1 MIVLTLTI
9 GRCLNKNIFQK
20 GDGFITV
27 EGVIIV
33 LGTAWLVLYYFLN
46 RED

>member
-20 GDGFITV
+20 RDGFIAV

-33 LGTAWLVLYYFLN
+33 LGTTWLVLYYFLN

>member
-9 GRCLNKNIFQK
+9 GRCLNNNIFWK

-27 EGVIIV
+27 EGVTIV
-33 LGTAWLVLYYFLN
+33 LGTTWLVLYYFLN

>member
-9 GRCLNKNIFQK
+9 GQCLNKNIFGK

-33 LGTAWLVLYYFLN
+33 LGTTWLMLYYFLN

>member
-9 GRCLNKNIFQK
+9 GQYLNKNIFEK
-20 GDGFITV
+20 EGDFITV

-33 LGTAWLVLYYFLN
+33 LGTTWLVLYYFLN

>member
-9 GRCLNKNIFQK
+9 GQCLNKNIFQK
-20 GDGFITV
+20 GGDFITV

-33 LGTAWLVLYYFLN
+33 LGTAYLMLYYFLN

>member
-9 GRCLNKNIFQK
+9 GQCLNKNIFEK
-20 GDGFITV
+20 GGDFITV
-27 EGVIIV
+27 EGVIIA
-33 LGTAWLVLYYFLN
+33 LGTTWLVLYYFLN

>member
-9 GRCLNKNIFQK
+9 GRCLNKNIFWK

-27 EGVIIV
+27 EGIIIV
-33 LGTAWLVLYYFLN
+33 LGTTWLVLYYFLN

>member
-1 MIVLTLTI
+1 M
-9 GRCLNKNIFQK
+9 K

-33 LGTAWLVLYYFLN
+33 LGTTWLMLYYFLN